1 MEGNPSRKT
10 KIVAMASMAVVFA
23 LLIAVRFRAGSSPS
37 PEPAPTTAQAP
48 AIEPAPASAPEPAPS
63 PPQEIRFSSLS
74 ATDDNGDQWTL
85 ILTGIPSPYGSGGGD
100 IRPGPPLLVK
110 ADVYSRSRSIS
121 IGLTIRGQA
130 GEVYQPGAA
139 KNGRRVASPRFRVL
153 DEAGKVVGSGQFEYG

>member
-1 MEGNPSRKT
+1 MQNNPSPKM
-10 KIVAMASMAVVFA
+10 KIAFAASMVLALA

-48 AIEPAPASAPEPAPS
+48 AIEPAPAPAPESAPS
-63 PPQEIRFSSLS
+63 PPHEIRFSSLS
-74 ATDDNGDQWTL
+74 ATDENGDKWTL
-85 ILTGIPSPYGSGGGD
+85 GLAGLPPLAGPGEGNTK
-100 IRPGPPLLVK
+100 PGPPLLVK

-139 KNGRRVASPRFRVL
+139 KNGRRAASPRFRIL